1 MKKLL
6 QIQYLCSEPCTLMS
20 SYSIFVAFELV
31 SIAKLFALASHFI
44 GTESG
49 SETLEI
55 IPEEPAAE
63 AFPSTFTNPPQTQ
76 GKHRCILILRFLL
89 VFITDMTYGI
99 CDVH

>member
-1 MKKLL
+1 MKKFL
-6 QIQYLCSEPCTLMS
+6 QTKVIEFQYLCSEPCTLMS

-49 SETLEI
+49 SEALEI

-63 AFPSTFTNPPQTQ
+63 AFSSTFTNPQQTQ
-76 GKHRCILILRFLL
+76 GKHRCIPLCSKFFRY
-89 VFITDMTYGI
+89 VTCMR
-99 CDVH
+99 VM